1 MNFRLNYT
9 THEFLIQIHLN
20 RQPTASL
27 NPLAPTPLTPN
38 RLHMSVHHYTY
49 LTHCLPKAVLTHSV
63 NSILV
68 LVNFTIEHKTNSFG
82 LWKLDFHFDSH
93 SWYSGANLVVTLFP
107 SFLPSFNRLINEYA
121 WRIYGQSEAENCI
134 VLWLYAFGQMA
145 NEMWMINEWN
155 KWITPTEQ
163 NLTIKNAFVFLLDCH
178 RAVKQGQYGRGG
190 GGRCG
195 ALVGGCCGH
204 FNFTHFR
211 IKLNWISG
219 IYIVYRIKVIT
230 HPTHMLTFCKFHFKV
245 VRKN

>member
-107 SFLPSFNRLINEYA
+107 SSLHSIAWSMSMLDGFTDKARLK
-121 WRIYGQSEAENCI
+121 I
-134 VLWLYAFGQMA
+134 VL
-145 NEMWMINEWN
+145 
-155 KWITPTEQ
+155 
-163 NLTIKNAFVFLLDCH
+163 
-178 RAVKQGQYGRGG
+178 
-190 GGRCG
+190 
-195 ALVGGCCGH
+195 CCGVCIWANGKWNVNDKWVEQVNH
-204 FNFTHFR
+204 SNRAKSYHQKC
-211 IKLNWISG
+211 ICISIG
-219 IYIVYRIKVIT
+219 L
-230 HPTHMLTFCKFHFKV
+230 P
-245 VRKN
+245 